1 MNPKTKTSAGLMM
14 YRIKNNEAEIF
25 LVHSGGL
32 SSKTKIKDFGP
43 YRREL
48 GFVNQFF
55 TNNIYHSSP
64 PTANASLKAVSSAN
78 TPTNFDNLSALVFI
92 SSSVTDLTSLIAT
105 SR

>member
-48 GFVNQFF
+48 GFV
-55 TNNIYHSSP
+55 
-64 PTANASLKAVSSAN
+64 
-78 TPTNFDNLSALVFI
+78 
-92 SSSVTDLTSLIAT
+92 
-105 SR
+105 